1 MKKTNRKVS
10 KSTFK
15 KTWKNIVRKI
25 HGRGTKTCSV
35 TRKKVTDSQRLDAIM
50 NDVIKSSAKY
60 KEVQDLLKKISQCEI
75 QSRETTRLYLA
86 TLYCHINE
94 TFGNDDFEKGAR
106 KYLLCLFP
114 SDVKDDKKKVINQ
127 SNRNKY
133 NRAVKFLKNKG
144 APCDKIDEVMK
155 MIEKF
160 GLQII
165 YNGKEN
171 NNTKKVRP
179 VKNFDDVIKEF
190 AKDNGVDDTI
200 RKTLSI
206 AKEKEIDGDFIFC
219 SINGKPYCLTNTNFM
234 KEFVKFRKTYKKSL
248 ASKKK

>member
-10 KSTFK
+10 KSTLK

-25 HGRGTKTCSV
+25 HGRGAKTCSV

-60 KEVQDLLKKISQCEI
+60 KEVQDLLNKISQCEI

-114 SDVKDDKKKVINQ
+114 SDIKDGKKKDGNQ
-127 SNRNKY
+127 AIRNKY
-133 NRAVKFLKNKG
+133 NRAMKFLKNKG

-160 GLQII
+160 GLQTI

-171 NNTKKVRP
+171 NNTKKARP
-179 VKNFDDVIKEF
+179 VKNFGDVIKDL
-190 AKDNGVDDTI
+190 AKDNGIDGII

-206 AKEKEIDGDFIFC
+206 AKEKEIAGDYIFWN
-219 SINGKPYCLTNTNFM
+219 INGKPHYSTSSNFM
-234 KEFVKFRKTYKKSL
+234 EEFVKLRNSFKKSL